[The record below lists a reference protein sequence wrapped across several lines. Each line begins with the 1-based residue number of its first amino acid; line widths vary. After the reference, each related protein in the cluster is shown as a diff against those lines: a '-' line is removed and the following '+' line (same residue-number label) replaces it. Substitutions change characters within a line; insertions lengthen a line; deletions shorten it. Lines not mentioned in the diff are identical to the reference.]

1 MSVCKITDN
10 VYSIGVLNP
19 SLRVFDIIMETKY
32 GTTYNAYF
40 VQGGEK
46 SALVETVHAKY
57 FDEYIENIASITD
70 VSKIDYLILNHTEPD
85 HTGSV
90 ERLLALNPN
99 IEVIATAAGMK
110 YAGAIANRELRA
122 RIVKQGDTL
131 DLGGKTLT
139 FIPSPFL
146 HWPDSMFTYLP
157 EDKVLFSCDMFGCH
171 YCEPRMFDTLVAD
184 KEAYD
189 DAFLYYYT
197 AIFSP
202 FKPHVLAGIE
212 KVEGLEKDFICTSHG
227 PVLTKATTDDVIS
240 KYKAWSTP
248 AAKEKKSAAILY
260 VSAYGYT
267 RELAQKAYD
276 IACELGFDAQIRD
289 IIKQDAAES
298 VALANESDIL
308 LFGSPTINRDALKPV
323 WDTISSID
331 AVNCMK
337 KPALVFGSYGWS
349 GEAVGAL
356 KTRLEGLKFNVYGD
370 GFRVNFKPSDKD
382 MQDFEAYVREFFA
395 QV

>member
-1 MSVCKITDN
+1 MSVCKVTEGI
-10 VYSIGVLNP
+10 YSIGVLNP
-19 SLRVFDIIMETKY
+19 ALRVFDIIMETKY
-32 GTTYNAYF
+32 GTSYNAYL
-40 VQGGEK
+40 VQGSEK
-46 SALVETVHAKY
+46 TALIETVHAKY
-57 FDEYIENIASITD
+57 FDEYLENIEALTD

-90 ERLLALNPN
+90 ERLLAMNPD
-99 IEVIATAAGMK
+99 IEVIATNAGIK
-110 YAGAIANRELRA
+110 YAGSISNTNLNAK
-122 RIVKQGDTL
+122 IVKQGDKL
-131 DLGGKTLT
+131 DLGGKTLE
-139 FIPSPFL
+139 FIPAPFL

-171 YCEPRMFDTLVAD
+171 YCEPRTFDYLVAD
-184 KEAYD
+184 REAYE

-212 KVEGLEKDFICTSHG
+212 KVEGLEKEFICTSHG
-227 PVLTKATTDDVIS
+227 PVLTKSTMNTVIE
-240 KYKAWSTP
+240 KYKAWSKP
-248 AAKEKKSAAILY
+248 FSKEKKQVAILF

-267 RELAQKAYD
+267 RMLAQKAYD
-276 IACELGFDAQIRD
+276 VAVEMGFDANIRD
-289 IIKQDAAES
+289 IIKHDASES
-298 VALANESDIL
+298 VALANESDVL
-308 LFGSPTINRDALKPV
+308 MFGSPTINRDALKPV

-356 KTRLEGLKFNVYGD
+356 KTRLEGLKFKVFGD
-370 GFRVNFKPSDKD
+370 GFRANFKPSEQD
-382 MQDFEAYVREFFA
+382 MKDFEAYVREFLEQA
-395 QV
+395 